1 MCCLREETRESRSI
15 SRGVALGYALMQTP
29 QADIISND
37 STAAEKDLTLSDYV
51 ERANTADVVEDS
63 DGSTVV
69 YLHLRQIERFS
80 TLPRPKWQGW
90 FSRALR
96 TKPTAPT
103 SDMIGEAAN
112 VRRVPRRVQ

>member
-1 MCCLREETRESRSI
+1 MPNESI
-15 SRGVALGYALMQTP
+15 AT
-29 QADIISND
+29 N
-37 STAAEKDLTLSDYV
+37 EDLTLSDYV
-51 ERANTADVVEDS
+51 ERANAADAIEDI

-69 YLHLRQIERFS
+69 YLHLRQLERFS

-96 TKPTAPT
+96 TKPTAPA
-103 SDMIGEAAN
+103 SDSLGEAVN